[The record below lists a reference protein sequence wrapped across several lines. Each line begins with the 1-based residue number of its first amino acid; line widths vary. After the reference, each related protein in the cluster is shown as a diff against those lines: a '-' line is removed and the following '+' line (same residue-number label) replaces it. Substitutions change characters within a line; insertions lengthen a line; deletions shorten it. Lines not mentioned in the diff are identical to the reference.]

1 MIIPPFNSFGL
12 GNVNSLFI
20 TSVTP
25 NKVPFGVQ
33 SLLRIQGSGFLT
45 GGGIA
50 PVFPSQGLPSPAYG
64 SFNGTWQGI
73 EIKSMLSPN
82 LGDSAQENTVTLSPN
97 HTITD
102 TDIYVLLFGSSYTAD
117 WELNDLDR
125 KLIVRTYQEQ
135 AVLSPAIRYVVA
147 PFISSVTPNIIKS
160 SGTSTVTIVGS
171 ELSNIIS
178 ITSPSFPSYIF
189 SFNSLT
195 ATNTSVDVNITIPS
209 DADPNLYRNE
219 VPIRI
224 ITAGGQAEISVIQS
238 PLPSITNI
246 TPSIGVD
253 TGGQVLITGYGFQQG
268 GFVHFNDVPISFN
281 LTSVSSL
288 LSTISVSYP
297 EITVGTSAIF
307 KITTP
312 LGTATSSSSQFSVTS
327 SLPIFTSVHPNY
339 TTNYK
344 PPACVSPSFPYELPV
359 QTFLKIVGLKLDST
373 ILKYVKIGGTTL
385 NSAQILQDSYYVP
398 VVGAVNYKYV
408 YGYISSADQ
417 PQMPHGTTVDISA
430 ISNVGGITYTT
441 IFPNAFQFKQ
451 IPWVPLG
458 DWAGNTNG
466 SSFAGGYRKRF
477 VGGNLTGLNQVRWAI
492 GNTNGTNYAIVN
504 GTNIEVESDTVAS
517 VIIPSISNLGITNST
532 YSGFSPVYTDFGNT
546 YGQDPL
552 QFGFNRAL
560 GISPTFGSYSS
571 SSQGLK
577 DAHYWTPPP
586 TLDSIQPNTDYALGG
601 NVIYLSG
608 KNIKSPDINPYY
620 NDPSIV
626 YCPNVGYLVP
636 TKLSNVELWID
647 GITALPNR
655 LSSSVIDGFI
665 IPTSTSTGLK
675 TVRVRTNKTQEVTKT
690 NFFAYQANPVVSITN
705 ISPITGSSL
714 GGTQITIAGSNLSLG
729 NNATLN
735 NEPTIVQINGVT
747 ATSVIVNSPTSI
759 TAITPALPNPPTS
772 AVAVSVKNS
781 YGFSSL
787 PGAFTFFV
795 PTSPTISSIFPSV
808 GPMSGG
814 TAITISGAAFNEAT
828 SVTVDGV
835 AATSVVVVSP
845 SQITAITPAGSAGG
859 KTVVVATPYGTATL
873 TNAFTYLGSPSIT
886 SISPNFTLP
895 GLNVSNQIVSPTTPT
910 PVTITGVN
918 LLNVTGVRFGG
929 NTTVSSQ
936 QNGFTGTNFSVINS
950 TTITVT
956 VPALTEFQ
964 IKSLNTGAFPWDDA
978 SAIYGIGYA
987 DVVLISPTGNL
998 TLPSAF
1004 QFRIAPQMLTTGIP
1018 PALSAVSTPALSPQE
1033 GGISVTIIGR
1043 YLLGITSVKFNGVEA
1058 TSVVVNSSTSLT
1070 VVTPP
1075 TTANGAVT
1083 VSSTNSHGTNTWAST
1098 LIPFKYYIRSTPIV
1112 AASDGL
1118 TGEMNAPYYDPINGI
1133 KLTVS
1138 GFTDSADLHGFYFHR
1153 DGITMLCENVTN
1165 SCGSASQGFNNAF
1178 VMPKANALGIS
1189 GLFPQNNWDIGAT
1202 LGRNYE
1208 YKAKCIYGFGGSSTS
1223 ILSFGQFSDFSTP
1236 NIGYRAQPVITSSLP
1251 IAGTTAGGNSI
1262 YIKGQAFWNVI
1273 AVQVGGIT
1281 AVMTNQTSK
1290 AVTVNA
1296 PVTTAGVKN
1305 IDVICQHGTV
1315 TATNAYTSFAFPTI
1329 SSVSPTSGPRA
1340 GGTTVTITGTN
1351 FPTPAQLGSGTVSV
1365 YIGAYPPT
1373 SVSVVSSTKITAV
1386 TAANPP
1392 GLNGV
1397 SVIEAFGNVNM
1408 PNAFTYT

>member
-82 LGDSAQENTVTLSPN
+82 LGDSAQENTVSLSPD
-97 HTITD
+97 HTITN
-102 TDIYVLLFGSSYTAD
+102 TDIYVLLYGSSYTAD

-178 ITSPSFPSYIF
+178 ITSPSFPSYIL
-189 SFNSLT
+189 SFNSST
-195 ATNTSVDVNITIPS
+195 ATNTSVAVNITIPS

-224 ITAGGQAEISVIQS
+224 TTVGGQAEISVIQS

-246 TPSIGVD
+246 TPSIGTD
-253 TGGQVLITGYGFQQG
+253 IGGQVLITGYGFQQASS
-268 GFVHFNDVPISFN
+268 VHFNDVPISFN

-297 EITVGTSAIF
+297 AITVGTSAIF

-344 PPACVSPSFPYELPV
+344 PPPCESPLILAQIGVFTYI
-359 QTFLKIVGLKLDST
+359 KIVGRNLDSNT
-373 ILKYVKIGGTTL
+373 LKYVKLGGITVAT
-385 NSAQILQDSYYVP
+385 NPPIYSDYYYVP
-398 VVGAVNYKYV
+398 GFPTSINYKYALV
-408 YGYISSADQ
+408 SFASNNQ

-441 IFPNAFQFKQ
+441 IFPNAFQCKQ
-451 IPWVPLG
+451 IPWVWTG

-492 GNTNGTNYAIVN
+492 GNTNGSNYAIVN

-532 YSGFSPVYTDFGNT
+532 YMPYSGSVPVYTDFGNT
-546 YGQDPL
+546 YGQSPL
-552 QFGFNRAL
+552 QFGFNQAL
-560 GISPTFGSYSS
+560 GISPTFGNIVTSY
-571 SSQGLK
+571 QGLS

-601 NVIYLSG
+601 NIIYLYG

-620 NDPSIV
+620 NDPSIL
-626 YCPNVGYLVP
+626 YCPNFGYLVP

-665 IPTSTSTGLK
+665 IPTSTSNGLK

-690 NFFAYQANPVVSITN
+690 NFFAYQANPAVSITN
-705 ISPITGSSL
+705 ISPIIGSSL
-714 GGTQITIAGSNLSLG
+714 GGTQIAITGSNLSLG
-729 NNATLN
+729 SNATLN

-795 PTSPTISSIFPSV
+795 PTSPTISSVSPSA
-808 GPMSGG
+808 GLKSGG

-828 SVTVDGV
+828 SVTIDGV

-845 SQITAITPAGSAGG
+845 AQITAVTPAGTPGA
-859 KTVVVATPYGTATL
+859 KPVVVTTPYGTATA
-873 TNAFTYLGSPSIT
+873 TNAFTYLSGASVAL
-886 SISPNFTLP
+886 ISPNFTLP
-895 GLNVSNQIVSPTTPT
+895 GLNVSNQTVSPTTPT

-918 LLNVTGVRFGG
+918 LLNVTGVQFGG

-936 QNGFTGTNFSVINS
+936 QNGFTGTNFSVIDS
-950 TTITVT
+950 TTIAVT

-964 IKSLNTGAFPWDDA
+964 IKSLDTGNFPFNPG
-978 SAIYGIGYA
+978 YGIGYA
-987 DVVLISPTGNL
+987 DVVLVSPTGNL

-1004 QFRIAPQMLTTGIP
+1004 QFRIAPQMLASGAL
-1018 PALSAVSTPALSPQE
+1018 PAMFAVAAPALSPQE

-1075 TTANGAVT
+1075 TTANGAVS
-1083 VSSTNSHGTNTWAST
+1083 VSSTNSHGTNTWTST
-1098 LIPFKYYIRSTPIV
+1098 LTPFKYYIRSTPIV

-1138 GFTDSADLHGFYFHR
+1138 GFIDSTDLFGFYFHR
-1153 DGITMLCENVTN
+1153 DGITMLCNNITNGCNV
-1165 SCGSASQGFNNAF
+1165 AAQGFNNTALLT
-1178 VMPKANALGIS
+1178 KSNANGLNIS
-1189 GLFPQNNWDIGAT
+1189 LTSPNWDIGAT

-1208 YKAKCIYGFGGSSTS
+1208 YKAKCIYNFGGSYQL
-1223 ILSFGQFSDFSTP
+1223 IGQFGQFSDFSTP
-1236 NIGYRAQPVITSSLP
+1236 NSGYRALPVITSVSP
-1251 IAGTTAGGNSI
+1251 TAGTTAGGGTMI
-1262 YIKGQAFWNVI
+1262 ITGQAFWNI
-1273 AVQVGGIT
+1273 IGVQFGGIT
-1281 AVMTNQTSK
+1281 AQHTPYSPQK
-1290 AVTVNA
+1290 IYVTI
-1296 PVTTAGVKN
+1296 PESTAGAKN
-1305 IDVICQHGTV
+1305 VDVICQHGTT
-1315 TATNAYTSFAFPTI
+1315 TAMYTYYAFPTI
-1329 SSVSPTSGPRA
+1329 SSVSPNSGPRA
-1340 GGTTVTITGTN
+1340 GGTAITITGTN
-1351 FPTPAQLGSGTVSV
+1351 FPPGSTVLVGGKS
-1365 YIGAYPPT
+1365 AT
-1373 SVSVVSSTKITAV
+1373 SVVVVSLTKITAV
-1386 TAANPP
+1386 TPAGYATPTVESVTVFTGYGTSANK
-1392 GLNGV
+1392 
-1397 SVIEAFGNVNM
+1397 